1 MLDDS
6 TVSTNQSSILASG
19 MLISVSYLFLNLV
32 SGYFL
37 TA

>member
-6 TVSTNQSSILASG
+6 TVSTNQSSILATG
-19 MLISVSYLFLNLV
+19 MFVTVSYLFLHLV
-32 SGYFL
+32 SENFL